1 MATRR
6 LWLGLFALLAALGLH
21 SSATAES
28 EYLTFPKA
36 KGEQCV
42 EPTDVMRRDHMK
54 FLLHQR
60 DDTVQRGIRT
70 KQYSLIECIG
80 CHAASDD
87 NGEFL
92 RVDAPGQFC
101 QSCHGFT
108 GVKMDC
114 FECHSAKPTHQA
126 YRYPLQGPAG
136 GVDGSHHQSLLSM
149 LQPVPTPDV
158 LTGLRAFAF
167 RTDSGTD

>member
-1 MATRR
+1 MAPHR
-6 LWLGLFALLAALGLH
+6 LWLGLFALLAVLGLH

-70 KQYSLIECIG
+70 KQYSLIECID

-87 NGEFL
+87 NGELL

-101 QSCHGFT
+101 QSCHDFT

-114 FECHSAKPTHQA
+114 FECHSAE
-126 YRYPLQGPAG
+126 PAAG
-136 GVDGSHHQSLLSM
+136 AVSGDRQHMLSM
-149 LQPVPTPDV
+149 LWPMSDKSNW
-158 LTGLRAFAF
+158 LRTLAIP
-167 RTDSGTD
+167 RDRGTD